1 LDFSLNDYLLIFI
14 IITSGLLLLFP
25 KALSGGVKIIN
36 VKDAVLLMNR
46 ESCVIIDVRNEE
58 KFKIGHIPNAINIPY
73 EKLPEMI
80 DKLKKY
86 SKQTIL
92 VYCESGNS
100 SGKAMKLLN
109 QKDFEL
115 VIIIEGGFNE
125 WVKSQLPIS
134 QKNTWKIS

>member
-92 VYCESGNS
+92 VYCGSGNS

-134 QKNTWKIS
+134 QKNT